1 MFVFPCGYRKVRWHE
16 SATTNAPC
24 YSWLRWG
31 SNLNIQN
38 VQPAIGSVP
47 MCTVVS
53 LPHIPMWISWGWTLI
68 RLQLT
73 WRYPDHRRDLGPE
86 TWRNVHWQLEKATV
100 LGEGYLRLRITVLH
114 YRLIYDIYIYISDS
128 KVEFFFMLAF
138 CTYITIIQSGVMYIN
153 NTRICQGSFA
163 KLFSEF
169 PGVDALEMAILPPPT
184 MPSFHTSPVLAP
196 KQQSF
201 WPQQSWAPGTLKDEN

>member
-1 MFVFPCGYRKVRWHE
+1 
-16 SATTNAPC
+16 
-24 YSWLRWG
+24 
-31 SNLNIQN
+31 
-38 VQPAIGSVP
+38 

-86 TWRNVHWQLEKATV
+86 TWRNVHWQIEKATV
-100 LGEGYLRLRITVLH
+100 LGEGYLRLRIRVLH
-114 YRLIYDIYIYISDS
+114 DRLIYIYIWYQRSS
-128 KVEFFFMLAF
+128 SFSCLPSVLH
-138 CTYITIIQSGVMYIN
+138 IHIQSIIQSEVMYIN
-153 NTRICQGSFA
+153 NTRICQGSFE

-169 PGVDALEMAILPPPT
+169 PGVDPGPRNGNPSGPPPT

-201 WPQQSWAPGTLKDEN
+201 WPQQSWAPGTLGSPKPPWRMRTSNRNPAMEPCLESSQIYVKYVNEP

>member
-1 MFVFPCGYRKVRWHE
+1 
-16 SATTNAPC
+16 
-24 YSWLRWG
+24 
-31 SNLNIQN
+31 
-38 VQPAIGSVP
+38 

-86 TWRNVHWQLEKATV
+86 TWRNVHWQIEKATV

-114 YRLIYDIYIYISDS
+114 DRLIYYIYISDS
-128 KVEFFFMLAF
+128 KVGFFFMLTF
-138 CTYITIIQSGVMYIN
+138 CPTHTSTYIQSIIQSEVMYIN
-153 NTRICQGSFA
+153 NTRICQGSFE

-169 PGVDALEMAILPPPT
+169 PGVDPGPRNGNPSTTTNDAILPHLT
-184 MPSFHTSPVLAP
+184 GACAGATAKLLASA
-196 KQQSF
+196 KLGT
-201 WPQQSWAPGTLKDEN
+201 WDPGISQATLKDEN